1 TFLCLSREGAK
12 RGPRALCRVPPLV
25 VLTLP
30 FVNRG
35 GTLPLCAARS
45 RTTRPARPRSAYT
58 EEGGASALA
67 REPAGERGGG
77 FRVVARSRFALARKP
92 GERGGALPGVRP
104 FAFGSSAR
112 ALGSLAPVSWKGRR
126 FCAFRFARCLCA
138 RTRGRTPTWSARPR
152 SRGVRARKRGRGAGV
167 WGARPFSSPRADP
180 SFACGLCAQTGGAA
194 APPLALRARSPAR
207 GGRGGGGGAY
217 LVPRRPSCSRV
228 NEGAGGQRRGTYLS
242 RAPCSCAPPPLAR
255 KRERRL
261 QWRGLV
267 PRSRVLFARERRG
280 RGVAVASPSCANAG
294 GVSLPAQPPVREST
308 GAGAV
313 FGSPVRRERGRGRKG
328 GAYLSRA
335 SFARIRGQGAR
346 GGRAPLQGQGRG
358 GVPRS
363 PALRVLRTCTGSGKG
378 GQRGRRGPHAQRV

>member
-1 TFLCLSREGAK
+1 MYFSLSKSRGSKKGAT
-12 RGPRALCRVPPLV
+12 RLCRVPPLV

-35 GTLPLCAARS
+35 RYSFRFAHRGSTCMRAAPVRKAEGGAPPPICAARS

-67 REPAGERGGG
+67 REPAGERGGLLRG
-77 FRVVARSRFALARKP
+77 RPLAFCP
-92 GERGGALPGVRP
+92 GAQTGGKGGGGALPGVCP

-180 SFACGLCAQTGGAA
+180 SFACGLCAQTGGGRRAA
-194 APPLALRARSPAR
+194 SGIARAVPGKR
-207 GGRGGGGGAY
+207 GKGGGGAY

-228 NEGAGGQRRGTYLS
+228 NEGEGGQRRGTYLS

-255 KRERRL
+255 KRERRCSGG
-261 QWRGLV
+261 GL
-267 PRSRVLFARERRG
+267 SRVCVSCSRVNEGGGGWPSRPRRAQTRVACHFLRSPPFA
-280 RGVAVASPSCANAG
+280 N
-294 GVSLPAQPPVREST
+294 Q
-308 GAGAV
+308 
-313 FGSPVRRERGRGRKG
+313 RGRGRCSG
-328 GAYLSRA
+328 LLSRC
-335 SFARIRGQGAR
+335 SFARIRGQGQEGAR
-346 GGRAPLQGQGRG
+346 TLQGRG
-358 GVPRS
+358 G
-363 PALRVLRTCTGSGKG
+363 ACARVRGRERGAKG
-378 GQRGRRGPHAQRV
+378 GGGG